1 MIDSLFFLIKSA
13 FKNVFKNWLL
23 TIASISI
30 LAVCLVVLGSVI
42 LIIGNINVFIDE
54 VGNESQVV
62 VYIEDDLGV
71 EEITRI
77 NDELKAISNI
87 GKIHYKSNEMI
98 LEEYKASLGEDA
110 ILFEDLEADTFRNS
124 FVFNMKDIEKF
135 DQPIFEVE
143 KIDGIETI
151 KERRKL
157 VQRIVEIK
165 DVLMF
170 LSSWIILIFLVVSI
184 VIITNSV
191 KVSVYAKKQEIW
203 LMKYVGATDAFIE
216 APYFMEG
223 IIIGLVS
230 SVVAIIS
237 QIYIYKNVLSPILS
251 DLGFINP
258 ITIESV
264 LPIVIIGFL
273 IAGTVVGTIG
283 SAYPVKKY
291 LNV

>member
-1 MIDSLFFLIKSA
+1 MIDSIIFLIKTA

-30 LAVCLVVLGSVI
+30 LSVCLIVLGSVM
-42 LIIGNINVFIDE
+42 LIVGNINLFIDEIGDESQIVLFIEEDLTVDEITQISDRLHSISNIGNIN
-54 VGNESQVV
+54 
-62 VYIEDDLGV
+62 
-71 EEITRI
+71 
-77 NDELKAISNI
+77 
-87 GKIHYKSNEMI
+87 YKSNSMI
-98 LEEYKASLGEDA
+98 LEEYKESLGEDA
-110 ILFEDLEADTFRNS
+110 WLFEDLDAETFRNS
-124 FVFNMKDIEKF
+124 FVFNIKDLEKY
-135 DQPIFEVE
+135 DQTIYEVE
-143 KIDGIETI
+143 KIDGIAKI
-151 KERRKL
+151 NERRD
-157 VQRIVEIK
+157 VIERIVDIK

-170 LSSWIILIFLVVSI
+170 LSFWIVMIFVIISM

-223 IIIGLVS
+223 IIIGLTAGFI
-230 SVVAIIS
+230 AIIS
-237 QIYIYKNVLSPILS
+237 QIYVYNNVLSPILS

-258 ITIESV
+258 LNIDSV
-264 LPIVIIGFL
+264 MSVIVIGFL
-273 IAGTVVGTIG
+273 VAGAIIGTIG

>member
-42 LIIGNINVFIDE
+42 LIIGNINIFIDE
-54 VGNESQVV
+54 VGHESQVV

-110 ILFEDLEADTFRNS
+110 ILFEDLKADTFRNS

-135 DQPIFEVE
+135 DQTIFEVE

-170 LSSWIILIFLVVSI
+170 LSFWIILIFLVVSI

>member
-1 MIDSLFFLIKSA
+1 MIDSIIFLIKTA

-30 LAVCLVVLGSVI
+30 LSVCLIVLGSVM
-42 LIIGNINVFIDE
+42 LIVGNINLFIDEIGDESQIVLFIEEDLTVDEITQISDRLHSISNIGNIN
-54 VGNESQVV
+54 
-62 VYIEDDLGV
+62 
-71 EEITRI
+71 
-77 NDELKAISNI
+77 
-87 GKIHYKSNEMI
+87 YKSNSMI
-98 LEEYKASLGEDA
+98 LEEYKESLGEDA
-110 ILFEDLEADTFRNS
+110 WLFEDLDAETFRNS
-124 FVFNMKDIEKF
+124 FVFNIKDLEKY
-135 DQPIFEVE
+135 DQTIYEVE
-143 KIDGIETI
+143 KIDGIAKI
-151 KERRKL
+151 KERRD
-157 VQRIVEIK
+157 VIERIVDIK

-170 LSSWIILIFLVVSI
+170 LSFWIVMIFVIISM

-223 IIIGLVS
+223 IIIGLTAGFI
-230 SVVAIIS
+230 AIIS
-237 QIYIYKNVLSPILS
+237 QIYVYNNVLSPILS

-258 ITIESV
+258 LNIDSV
-264 LPIVIIGFL
+264 MSVIVIGFL
-273 IAGTVVGTIG
+273 VAGAIIGTIG

>member
-135 DQPIFEVE
+135 DQTIFEVE

>member
-42 LIIGNINVFIDE
+42 LIIGNINIFIDE
-54 VGNESQVV
+54 VGHESQVV

-110 ILFEDLEADTFRNS
+110 ILFEDLKADTFRNS
-124 FVFNMKDIEKF
+124 FVFNMKDIENF
-135 DQPIFEVE
+135 DQTIFEVE

-170 LSSWIILIFLVVSI
+170 LSFWIILIFLVVSI